1 MNNAKDYL
9 MQIRLLDM
17 RLKSV
22 EQNIEAIR
30 TERQSLGDV
39 SLRSA
44 WPDGQPHGTLTG
56 DPTGTQA
63 VRNADRF
70 ERKREQLAARLQ
82 QYETEQILLKAE
94 LWNKRVDIISVLNQ
108 VPDALCH
115 RLLYLRY
122 VECRR
127 WEYIAVELNKS
138 YQWVAGSLH
147 SRGLIMVEEI
157 LKNENT

>member
-22 EQNIEAIR
+22 EQNIDAIR
-30 TERQSLGDV
+30 TERQSLCDV

-44 WPDGQPHGTLTG
+44 WPDGQPHGTMTG

-70 ERKREQLAARLQ
+70 ERKREQLAAQLQ
-82 QYETEQILLKAE
+82 QYETEQILLKSE
-94 LWNKRVDIISVLNQ
+94 LWNKRVDIIAVLNQ

-122 VECRR
+122 VECQR

-157 LKNENT
+157 LENQNS